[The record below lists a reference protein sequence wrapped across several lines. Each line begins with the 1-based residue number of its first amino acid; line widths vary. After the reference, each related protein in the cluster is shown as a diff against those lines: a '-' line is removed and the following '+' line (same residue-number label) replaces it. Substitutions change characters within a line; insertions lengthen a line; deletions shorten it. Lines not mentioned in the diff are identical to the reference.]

1 MKPGSAVILLAAAA
15 ATGLGMGGSAW
26 GQDPMSARLSAE
38 RVSDITAGSYGTDA
52 AASNEGR
59 QFTLEPYGE
68 KYLLRF
74 TSTPE
79 NFVLTVD
86 RGVLGAKWLK
96 YDTGATAIRVSVWG
110 GLTLYTHD
118 APNGMPANRQGDAPA
133 FGIASVSA
141 PDLTAAMHDETSHL
155 SYVQNLPLAFGADP
169 SVIKSDG
176 ETRAMAFETLTNTVT
191 GIERFLAAPAAR
203 KALTQRIDAVRVTE
217 GAKPTIIIAGRAL
230 MVSFVPGEGYDGR
243 ASSHAIAHA
252 LGKLLQVSTEE

>member
-1 MKPGSAVILLAAAA
+1 
-15 ATGLGMGGSAW
+15 
-26 GQDPMSARLSAE
+26 
-38 RVSDITAGSYGTDA
+38 
-52 AASNEGR
+52 
-59 QFTLEPYGE
+59 
-68 KYLLRF
+68 
-74 TSTPE
+74 
-79 NFVLTVD
+79 
-86 RGVLGAKWLK
+86 
-96 YDTGATAIRVSVWG
+96 VSVWG